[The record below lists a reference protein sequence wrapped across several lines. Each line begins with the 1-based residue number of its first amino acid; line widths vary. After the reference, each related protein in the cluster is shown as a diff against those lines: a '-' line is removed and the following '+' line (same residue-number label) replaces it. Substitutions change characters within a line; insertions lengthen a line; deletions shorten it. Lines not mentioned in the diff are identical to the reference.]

1 MFGCGLRHLP
11 NEFHRIFEH
20 DRSILYQMIPLFVDC
35 SDKLVVIFGGGTV
48 AARKAAYFSGT
59 SHLTVVSRSFAPQF
73 NTMQFTRVELDL
85 DSISD
90 LKLLDLI
97 RYAFLVI
104 TAVSDPEINNRVGRL
119 CKAMGILYNNAD
131 GEQGDV
137 ILPAVTRGEHYTI
150 AISTEGA
157 SPAVSRFIRE
167 QVEDDFPALDAMIEL
182 QNRLR
187 SELKEKEPDQEKRNE
202 VLKNVLGDHTVW
214 QQLLTDR
221 EAAWKAVEQR
231 YLHG

>member
-1 MFGCGLRHLP
+1 
-11 NEFHRIFEH
+11 
-20 DRSILYQMIPLFVDC
+20 MIPLFVDC
-35 SDKLVVIFGGGTV
+35 SAKLVVIFGGGTV
-48 AARKAAYFSGT
+48 AARKAAYFSGK

-73 NTMQFTRVELDL
+73 NCMQCTRVELDL

-104 TAVSDPEINNRVGRL
+104 TAVSDKDINNRVGRL

-131 GEQGDV
+131 GESGDV
-137 ILPAVTRGEHYTI
+137 VLPAVTSGDHYTI
-150 AISTEGA
+150 AISTDGA

-167 QVEDDFPALDAMIEL
+167 QIEDEFPALDAMIAL
-182 QNRLR
+182 QQRLR
-187 SELKEKEPDQEKRNE
+187 ETLKKQEPDQAKRNTI
-202 VLKNVLGDHTVW
+202 LRNVLNDHTVW
-214 QQLLTDR
+214 EQLFSDR
-221 EAAWKAVEQR
+221 EAAWKDVERR